1 MVSKTAK
8 ASKVYQDKVKVRAEY
23 LFVAYSALGQSRS
36 LERLQQMLTELGL
49 KYSLTT
55 LKNYSK
61 KYDWVDRAAEQD
73 MSTALVRQQNEVAQ
87 EISKMNS
94 RQREEGKALQA
105 IGVRGIS
112 SLNPMTFSPSDVR
125 GLVEGGIRI
134 ERLASGEA
142 TSRQEVAIQLVT
154 PIVQQMV
161 NLFKQVN
168 IIDNQDARMEKFGSG
183 ADDILQNFNL
193 PLEA

>member
-36 LERLQQMLTELGL
+36 LEKLQQMLTELGL

-134 ERLASGEA
+134 QRLASREA

>member
-1 MVSKTAK
+1 
-8 ASKVYQDKVKVRAEY
+8 
-23 LFVAYSALGQSRS
+23 
-36 LERLQQMLTELGL
+36 
-49 KYSLTT
+49 
-55 LKNYSK
+55 
-61 KYDWVDRAAEQD
+61 